1 VEVEFADGCLGHID
15 LAIPVRGDFEE
26 GFQIFGEHGSA
37 QGKVFLPWFHK
48 TSVVECFSARDGQ
61 FRRPLGE
68 DAHTYKRQIEGFA
81 ETILDGKRQH
91 GANIDDGVAGMR
103 ALAAI
108 AESVRTG
115 GSVRLDQ
122 ARGGV

>member
-1 VEVEFADGCLGHID
+1 
-15 LAIPVRGDFEE
+15 
-26 GFQIFGEHGSA
+26 
-37 QGKVFLPWFHK
+37 
-48 TSVVECFSARDGQ
+48 
-61 FRRPLGE
+61 LGE